1 MKIKSE
7 KIKLTLISIG
17 SIIAISSPIVIVG
30 SIFIYDQ
37 FKVSPEQNILNNFFN
52 QNEQIIF
59 KKEVFTISQ
68 PNEDAQ
74 GNFVVQNVKKNNI
87 IFGESKKLNNYSYD
101 IEILSVIPNTSNG
114 TLRFNYKIYS
124 LLNPSIKIE
133 KTSEVYSQ
141 FLNQN
146 SKFENFFNV
155 LKMKN
160 NIDL

>member
-17 SIIAISSPIVIVG
+17 SIIAISSPVIIIG
-30 SIFIYDQ
+30 SIFAYNQ
-37 FKVSPEQNILNNFFN
+37 SRTSPEQNLLNNFFN

-59 KKEVFTISQ
+59 RKDVFTISQ
-68 PNEDAQ
+68 PTEDQQ

-87 IFGESKKLNNYSYD
+87 IFGESKKLNNNAYD
-101 IEILSVIPNTSNG
+101 IEILSIIPDVSNG
-114 TLRFNYKIYS
+114 TLRFTYKVFS
-124 LLNPSIKIE
+124 LLNPLIKIT

-146 SKFENFFNV
+146 SKLEDFFKV
-155 LKMKN
+155 L
-160 NIDL
+160 